1 MKKIK
6 DCRGEIRQAIQAAGW
21 SAENIAEFIK
31 EIAEANNIPAS
42 VSVDEASTGG
52 LFGKT
57 MPCVMVSHP
66 NPPQQY
72 FSHLIIINGDIIN
85 FQCWGMSKANYNNN
99 MKEMDR
105 NSGKISGLIKSAL
118 RSDMRMELQ
127 TEQLWHQQILSIYE
141 AIWFP
146 QEA

>member
-72 FSHLIIINGDIIN
+72 FSHLTIINGDIIN
-85 FQCWGMSKANYNNN
+85 FQYWGMSKANYNNN
-99 MKEMDR
+99 MNEMDR

-127 TEQLWHQQILSIYE
+127 TEQLWHQQILSIYD
-141 AIWFP
+141 AIWFQ

>member
-6 DCRGEIRQAIQAAGW
+6 DCRGEIRPAIQADGW
-21 SAENIAEFIK
+21 NAENIAQFIK

-72 FSHLIIINGDIIN
+72 FSHLIILNGNIIN
-85 FQCWGMSKANYNNN
+85 FQYWGMSKANYNNN
-99 MKEMDR
+99 MIEMDR

-118 RSDMRMELQ
+118 RSDMSMELQ
-127 TEQLWHQQILSIYE
+127 TEQMWHQQILSIYE

>member
-1 MKKIK
+1 
-6 DCRGEIRQAIQAAGW
+6 
-21 SAENIAEFIK
+21 
-31 EIAEANNIPAS
+31 
-42 VSVDEASTGG
+42 
-52 LFGKT
+52 

-72 FSHLIIINGDIIN
+72 FSHLIILNGNIIN
-85 FQCWGMSKANYNNN
+85 FQYWGMSKANYNNN
-99 MKEMDR
+99 MIEMDR

-118 RSDMRMELQ
+118 RSDMSMELQ
-127 TEQLWHQQILSIYE
+127 TEQMWHQQILSIYE

>member
-21 SAENIAEFIK
+21 NAENIAEFIK

-42 VSVDEASTGG
+42 VSVYEASTGG

-85 FQCWGMSKANYNNN
+85 FQYWGMSKANYNNN

>member
-21 SAENIAEFIK
+21 SAENIAESIK

-85 FQCWGMSKANYNNN
+85 FQYWGMSKANYNNN

>member
-31 EIAEANNIPAS
+31 EISEANNIPAS
-42 VSVDEASTGG
+42 VSVYEASTGG

-85 FQCWGMSKANYNNN
+85 FQYWGMSKANYNNN

>member
-21 SAENIAEFIK
+21 SAENIEEFIK

-42 VSVDEASTGG
+42 VSGDEASTGG

-85 FQCWGMSKANYNNN
+85 FQYWGMSKANYNNN

>member
-31 EIAEANNIPAS
+31 EIAESKNIPAS

-85 FQCWGMSKANYNNN
+85 FQYWGMSKANYNNN
-99 MKEMDR
+99 MNEMDR

-127 TEQLWHQQILSIYE
+127 TEQLWHQQILSIYD
-141 AIWFP
+141 AIWFQ